1 MRVRDETPDD
11 AAAIGVLTQAAFANA
26 AHASGTE
33 ATIVQALR
41 SRGQLSISLVAEV
54 DRQLLGHVAVSPVA
68 LSDGSAGWYG
78 LGPISVMP
86 AQQGKGIGSAL
97 MQAAI
102 ARLEQLQAAG
112 CVVLGDP
119 GYYQRF
125 GFRNFPQLRLPGVPA
140 EYFMALPLA
149 GDVPQA
155 EVRYDTAFEVSTAP

>member
-11 AAAIGVLTQAAFANA
+11 AAAISVLTQAAFANA

-33 ATIVQALR
+33 AAIVQALR

-54 DRQLLGHVAVSPVA
+54 DRQLLGHVA
-68 LSDGSAGWYG
+68 
-78 LGPISVMP
+78 
-86 AQQGKGIGSAL
+86 QQGKGIGSAL

-102 ARLEQLQAAG
+102 ARLGQLQAAG
-112 CVVLGDP
+112 CLVLGDP

-125 GFRNFPQLRLPGVPA
+125 GFRNFPQLRMPGVPA

-155 EVRYDTAFEVSTAP
+155 DVRYDTAFEVSTAP